1 MSDDLDAEAKRLA
14 YTAAGLSVELEEG
27 PPLFEGE
34 PQITHAAP
42 IQKRWTVGDLLD
54 AEFPEPRWAIP
65 GIFCEGLSVIG
76 GRPKVGKSWLMLQA
90 AWSVGAGGRFFDQQV
105 ERGDVLYLALEDSPR
120 RLQDR
125 IKAMGIGHDALITFA
140 NRWSPL
146 HQKGLAELVA
156 ELEIAD
162 YRMVVIDT
170 LTRSIPGIDQ
180 RKNGGA
186 VGRIFD
192 ELQSLAIN
200 RNMSI
205 VMVDHTRKP
214 SGFAADPIDDILH
227 TTEKTAISDA
237 ILALYKQQGK
247 SGATLLGRGRD
258 MEDVEYNLHFDS
270 VTRSWQIDTPE
281 LTENFD
287 DVLDALEVLGKSQLS
302 DIAKATGQ
310 NRGNLYKRLM
320 RLVEIELIERE
331 KVGRNVFYEKVEK

>member
-1 MSDDLDAEAKRLA
+1 
-14 YTAAGLSVELEEG
+14 
-27 PPLFEGE
+27 
-34 PQITHAAP
+34 
-42 IQKRWTVGDLLD
+42 
-54 AEFPEPRWAIP
+54 
-65 GIFCEGLSVIG
+65 
-76 GRPKVGKSWLMLQA
+76 
-90 AWSVGAGGRFFDQQV
+90 
-105 ERGDVLYLALEDSPR
+105 
-120 RLQDR
+120 
-125 IKAMGIGHDALITFA
+125 
-140 NRWSPL
+140 
-146 HQKGLAELVA
+146 
-156 ELEIAD
+156 
-162 YRMVVIDT
+162 
-170 LTRSIPGIDQ
+170 
-180 RKNGGA
+180 

-258 MEDVEYNLHFDS
+258 MEDVEYSLQFDS

-287 DVLDALEVLGKSQLS
+287 DVLDALEVLGKSQLA

-320 RLVEIELIERE
+320 RLVDIDLVDRD
-331 KVGRNVFYEKVEK
+331 KVGHNVFYEKVEK